1 MNSIFIVRSA
11 LTQGAI
17 QEEMTTFVVMTI
29 SGSAALTSSQFV
41 HVNFMQTVIVLQENS
56 SELEVSFKSSSEV
69 YRRTIDTHKSGE
81 FRDFNNGRTEKF
93 TTQAC
98 AGNNDHNG

>member
-1 MNSIFIVRSA
+1 MVSTPSVQTSKKCMPKKVTKNLQNS
-11 LTQGAI
+11 TC
-17 QEEMTTFVVMTI
+17 
-29 SGSAALTSSQFV
+29 
-41 HVNFMQTVIVLQENS
+41 NFNENS

-98 AGNNDHNG
+98 AGNNDHNGLIRMEGDHTEHGKWEIGGEN